1 MTGVRAGRVLSR
13 ERADLREADAVG
25 HGGRPHR
32 MHRQREMQPGLA
44 RSQTPRMYG
53 NTLLENRE
61 VPWYRLRLME
71 RQAVSGK
78 SKDIRR

>member
-1 MTGVRAGRVLSR
+1 MHR
-13 ERADLREADAVG
+13 ER
-25 HGGRPHR
+25 
-32 MHRQREMQPGLA
+32 EMRTGLA

-71 RQAVSGK
+71 PQAVSGK